1 SKPAPQPAG
10 RSAAPQSDNT
20 FSRFAR
26 WAGFGGNEAK
36 PETAQP
42 AAVPTPRPASRPAAA
57 AAIAPKK
64 AQPEPHQEAAAE
76 PPRVRTT
83 AASGASL
90 MSGATPLVQSDSF
103 ESRFGPVR

>member
-1 SKPAPQPAG
+1 
-10 RSAAPQSDNT
+10 
-20 FSRFAR
+20 
-26 WAGFGGNEAK
+26 E
-36 PETAQP
+36 P

-57 AAIAPKK
+57 AAIAPKPK

-90 MSGATPLVQSDSF
+90 MSGATPVVQSDSF
-103 ESRFGPVR
+103 ESRFGPMR